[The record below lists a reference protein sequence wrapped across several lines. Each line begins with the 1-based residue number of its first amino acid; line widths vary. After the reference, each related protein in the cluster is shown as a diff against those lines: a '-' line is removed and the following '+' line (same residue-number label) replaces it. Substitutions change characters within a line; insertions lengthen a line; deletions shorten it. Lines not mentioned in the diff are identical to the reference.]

1 LIRADAV
8 CCLSGQGLRMRSGQ
22 LKRREFM
29 TLVGGAAAWPLA
41 AGAQQSLRR
50 IAVIMV
56 TPETDQ
62 LGRGR
67 LKAFLQGIEALGWI
81 DGRNVRIDI
90 RWAGGSA
97 DRMSEI
103 VTEFVMLKPDL
114 IVANGTPTVAA
125 LKRATSTI
133 PVVFVGINEP
143 VAQGFVASM
152 ARPGGNITGFTQV
165 EFSVVG
171 KSVDMLRALAPTLS
185 HVSLMYNPQTYGFY
199 DAYLAKFQAEARWAM
214 ELKRAAVREP
224 ADIDVAITEIAAR
237 PDGALVVM
245 SDAFNLI
252 HEIKIRDALERHRL
266 PHIVPWRQ
274 FVTAGG
280 LMSYGPD
287 TDDIFRRSADYVD
300 RILRGTQPADLP
312 VQSPTKY
319 GLVINLGTAKALGI
333 VVPPALLALADEV
346 ID

>member
-1 LIRADAV
+1 MASIA
-8 CCLSGQGLRMRSGQ
+8 
-22 LKRREFM
+22 RREVLRF
-29 TLVGGAAAWPLA
+29 LGSAAAWPLA
-41 AGAQQSLRR
+41 ARAEQVQRR

-62 LGRGR
+62 LGQGR
-67 LKAFLQGIEALGWI
+67 LKALLRGIETLGWI
-81 DGRNVRIDI
+81 DGRNVQIDI

-97 DRMSEI
+97 DLMSKI
-103 VTEFVMLKPDL
+103 VTEFVTLKPDV

-125 LKRATSTI
+125 LKRTTATI

-152 ARPGGNITGFTQV
+152 ARPGANITGFTQV
-165 EFSVVG
+165 DFSIVG
-171 KSVDMLRALAPTLS
+171 KSIDMLKALVPTLT

-199 DAYLAKFQAEARWAM
+199 DAYLTKFQAEARWAM

-224 ADIDVAITEIAAR
+224 ADIDPTIAEIAAR
-237 PDGALVVM
+237 PGGAVVVM

-252 HEIKIRDALERHRL
+252 HEIKIRNSLERHSL

-274 FVTAGG
+274 FVAAGG

-287 TDDIFRRSADYVD
+287 TDDIFRQSADYVD
-300 RILRGTQPADLP
+300 RILRGANPADLP

-319 GLVINLGTAKALGI
+319 GLVINLKTAKALGI
-333 VVPPALLALADEV
+333 AVPPSLIALADEV
-346 ID
+346 IE